1 MAALAT
7 GFAWHRG
14 GSGCGNGK
22 RRAAGRTEFCARFI
36 LGLAGKA
43 FQLASLFISTL
54 TPYAFIAC
62 QNGSFVAVRLNI
74 QRVYFQTPS
83 CHKRKLPFALFNF

>member
-7 GFAWHRG
+7 GFAWHLG
-14 GSGCGNGK
+14 GNNRGNGK
-22 RRAAGRTEFCARFI
+22 RRAARRTEFCTRFI

-54 TPYAFIAC
+54 TPYARIAC
-62 QNGSFVAVRLNI
+62 QNGSFVAVRLNM
-74 QRVYFQTPS
+74 QRVYFQTAS
-83 CHKRKLPFALFNF
+83 CHKRKLPFALFKF